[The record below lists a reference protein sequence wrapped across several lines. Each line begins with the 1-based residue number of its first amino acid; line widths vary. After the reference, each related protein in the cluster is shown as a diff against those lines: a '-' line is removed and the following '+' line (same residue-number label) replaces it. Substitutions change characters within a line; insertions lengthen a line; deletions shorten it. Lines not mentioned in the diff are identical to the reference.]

1 MTLGLFDS
9 ITATQELVVPK
20 SIPMV
25 LKKMGLDLYSRAWI
39 RRIQLISQLGEESYL
54 RCEATGALR
63 GHGGALSDK
72 VSLSF
77 EKCSQ
82 HLLCVTALKSKLIM

>member
-25 LKKMGLDLYSRAWI
+25 LNKTRLDKSYEDGL
-39 RRIQLISQLGEESYL
+39 RRVQVTRQRGKLNCYL
-54 RCEATGALR
+54 RCEGAGALGSQGR
-63 GHGGALSDK
+63 VLSDK

-82 HLLCVTALKSKLIM
+82 HLLCVTA

>member
-25 LKKMGLDLYSRAWI
+25 LKKMGLDLHSKAWVWQ
-39 RRIQLISQLGEESYL
+39 IQLIGQKEESYL
-54 RCEATGALR
+54 RCEAAGTLR
-63 GHGGALSDK
+63 RHGGALSDK